1 MTQEKRH
8 FTRVPFRVNAELKI
22 TDTLYKIETLENLS
36 IGGCLLP
43 LREEIETGTPC
54 EIIIFLTGTNP
65 QTYLKVEGHV
75 LRTDIDTVAVRFT
88 HIDPDSLL
96 HLKSI
101 IRYNAPDPD
110 AVEEEILKHPTP
122 R

>member
-1 MTQEKRH
+1 MTLERRRY
-8 FTRVPFRVNAELKI
+8 TRIPFRVEAEVKI
-22 TDTLYKIETLENLS
+22 KEILYKVETLENLS

-43 LREEIETGTPC
+43 LRQEIQTGTPC
-54 EIIIFLTGTNP
+54 EITILLVGTNP
-65 QTYLKVEGHV
+65 QTHVKVEGHV
-75 LRTDIDTVAVRFT
+75 LRADTDNVAIRFT

-101 IRYNAPDPD
+101 IRYNAPDTD
-110 AVEEEILKHPTP
+110 AVEKEMMKHPTP